1 MRHFATAVLLF
12 LVACQSPSS
21 QPSNTATPGS
31 IADLRWETF
40 APAPNERGEIAA
52 AAVGEDIYVIGG
64 FSADG
69 ASTSNVDIYDTKAD
83 TWRSGPDLPIAVH
96 HPMAATPKGRL
107 YLVGGYSGDVPSSK
121 VFRLD
126 GSAWVEE
133 PSMPGG
139 RAAGG
144 AAAIGDKIYVAGG
157 IGDQGLAQ
165 SAYVYE
171 APSSKWSEVAGMP
184 TPREHL
190 GVAALA
196 PFLFA
201 VGGRSSTNFAIA
213 ESFDTRSSTWARMAD
228 MPSARGGSAAGVT
241 SNGFLVSA
249 GGEADKTFDSA
260 ELLDLQSGKWFLL
273 PPMPTARHGLGVVG
287 VGTKIYVI
295 SGGKTPGLAVSGIN
309 EAIDLQPL
317 RKPGEIRKL

>member
-1 MRHFATAVLLF
+1 MRPFVLALF
-12 LVACQSPSS
+12 LFLMACESPQSKPGIT
-21 QPSNTATPGS
+21 PAPGS
-31 IADLRWETF
+31 IADLRWETL
-40 APAPNERGEIAA
+40 APAPNERGEVAA
-52 AAVGEDIYVIGG
+52 AALGEDIYVIGG
-64 FSADG
+64 LSSDG
-69 ASTSNVDIYDTKAD
+69 ASTSNVDIYDTNAD
-83 TWRSGPDLPIAVH
+83 SWRSGPELPIAVN
-96 HPMAATPKGRL
+96 HPMAATLEKNV
-107 YLVGGYSGDVPSSK
+107 YLLGGYSGAGPSSR

-126 GSAWVEE
+126 GSGWVEE

-139 RAAGG
+139 RAAAG
-144 AAAIGDKIYVAGG
+144 AAAIGGKIYVVGG

-165 SAYVYE
+165 SMYGYE
-171 APSSKWSEVAGMP
+171 APSKKWSEAQGMP

-196 PFLFA
+196 PYLFA
-201 VGGRSSTNFAIA
+201 VGGRSSVNFATA
-213 ESFDTRSSTWARMAD
+213 ENFDTRNGTWARVAD

-249 GGEADKTFDSA
+249 GGEADRTFDSA